1 MAQEN
6 SGPVFRKPPGA
17 KVKFVQDS
25 ATEFKTT
32 HLHKTRLLT
41 FDLTFIV
48 FSVILIL
55 RRLQNTN
62 KSNFRIKFVLFYA
75 DTTTSVIDDI
85 NIT

>member
-48 FSVILIL
+48 FCYS
-55 RRLQNTN
+55 
-62 KSNFRIKFVLFYA
+62 
-75 DTTTSVIDDI
+75 DTKKTPYHKQI
-85 NIT
+85 